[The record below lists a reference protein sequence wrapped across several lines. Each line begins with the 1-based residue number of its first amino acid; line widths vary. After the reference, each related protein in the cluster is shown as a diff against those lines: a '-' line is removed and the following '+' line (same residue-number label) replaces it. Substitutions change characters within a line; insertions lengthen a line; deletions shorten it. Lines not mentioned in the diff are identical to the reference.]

1 MDKDETSVGVVH
13 KGGLVVAA
21 LLAIGA
27 LVINKAPLETSR
39 PALTEPHIE
48 RIEAAQDVEAR
59 LWQDPFGAVDKA
71 REQMLK
77 QDGGQKADQL
87 HIKSRFAKELRKQ
100 IKLGDK
106 GGAVVLAVM
115 VSGGPYAEQ
124 VEGRRRTRYAV
135 LAGLK
140 ARGFV
145 PADSE
150 HLGYFFLTD
159 DKTDRHDSSPVV
171 PFESFRMEHGR
182 DGVPGRDH
190 CSGCRLIVL
199 WLDGSLFTDRPLH
212 TLQALAQQFGK
223 LAGTPESSNA
233 LKIRWRVV
241 GPSTSDGLRELV
253 DEAPKLDEEVKAG
266 LKKFDFRFFSTA
278 ATAPDIELL
287 DKCKIS
293 EGCTLSSYLEMHGVS
308 LLRTIGTDDLL
319 AGALID
325 ELELRG
331 LKVGQANARP
341 GIVCPDAESGINTP
355 QEQLPSSI
363 AIISEG
369 DTLYGRSL
377 RNQFRYTAGKR
388 GFCITRWHYFRGLDG
403 RIPGEAA
410 SQVSDDPT
418 KKDSKND
425 SLEAI
430 GRSNSYN
437 ERPEGTSQYDYLR
450 RLAISIRE
458 EDEALRKAHGRE
470 YGIRAIGV
478 LGNDVYDKL
487 VVLQAL
493 RKEMPHAIYFT
504 TDLDARLFHPR
515 EQAHA
520 RNLIVASNF
529 GLRLGKPLQRDIP
542 PFRDSYQTSTYLGTL
557 MLMADVDHAITH
569 GGKKPALWRQ
579 SDISSWFEKPRLF
592 EVSRSG
598 TFDFSAPFSGPIGA
612 DNMRCSRRNISA
624 CRGIHPDPSPM
635 VAELTFAA
643 RLLMFSVLTL
653 ALCAPALGLSRGA
666 RRQLRRF
673 IAASRPSAHNR
684 QLRIGWL
691 LIGLLLIG
699 LATLIIGLPLLLAL
713 IWPSIAEVITRDG
726 KPLSLM
732 DGISPW
738 PTYAIYFAT
747 LVLCCYFVAQAWLSL
762 LTNAERIAR
771 EFHLSSIRQRLMASL
786 ESDKQQHKL
795 WSRLLSMFAVRFY
808 RQRPGMPGARPTIMT
823 STVELFW
830 KHYLAQSRFS
840 ARLLRT
846 STCVMLM
853 LLLSEL
859 IASAIGDAPIAP
871 QRGEL
876 TGAMQMLSSAI
887 WPVFFFL
894 VFFVVDA
901 TMLCVFFVRGLGM
914 HHANWPERTLKA
926 FTARTCLPS
935 EYLND
940 WIDLQFIARRTRSVG
955 ALIYYP
961 FIVLSLMLLARSSFF
976 DNWYTAPSVT
986 ILATLSFA
994 IVLGCAIAL
1003 RRSVEVSRRQA
1014 LGNLRDEVLRAKGA
1028 NNSVLVSQLEALRER
1043 VEKLHE
1049 GAFAPYSEQ
1058 PLLKA
1063 LLMPF
1068 LTYGGTSLFDY
1079 LSLVNF

>member
-1 MDKDETSVGVVH
+1 MDKDETSVGGVH

-71 REQMLK
+71 REQTLK
-77 QDGGQKADQL
+77 QDGGQKADQS
-87 HIKSRFAKELRKQ
+87 HIKSRFAEELRKQ
-100 IKLGDK
+100 IKLGGK

-150 HLGYFFLTD
+150 HLGYFFLHD
-159 DKTDRHDSSPVV
+159 ENTDRHDSSPVV
-171 PFESFRMEHGR
+171 PFESFRLE
-182 DGVPGRDH
+182 PGRDRAPDREH

-199 WLDGSLFTDRPLH
+199 WLDGSLLTGHPLH
-212 TLQALAQQFGK
+212 TLQTLARQFGD
-223 LAGTPESSNA
+223 LAGTSEDSDGP
-233 LKIRWRVV
+233 KVRWRVL

-253 DEAPKLDEEVKAG
+253 DEAPKLEEDVKIG

-278 ATAPDIELL
+278 ATVPDTELL
-287 DKCKIS
+287 DECKES
-293 EGCTLSSYLEMHGVS
+293 EGGTLSSYLEMHGVS

-377 RNQFRYTAGKR
+377 RNQFRYKAGKR
-388 GFCITRWHYFRGLDG
+388 GFCVTRWHYFRGLDG
-403 RIPGEAA
+403 RIPGEVAPR
-410 SQVSDDPT
+410 VSDDPT

-437 ERPEGTSQYDYLR
+437 ERPEGTGQYDYLR

-458 EDEALRKAHGRE
+458 EDETLRKLHGRE

-529 GLRLGKPLQRDIP
+529 GLRLGKPLQRDIA
-542 PFRDSYQTSTYLGTL
+542 PFRDSYQTSAYLGTL
-557 MLMADVDHAITH
+557 MLMADVDHAIRH
-569 GGKKPALWRQ
+569 GDKKPALWRQ
-579 SDISSWFEKPRLF
+579 SNISSWFEIPRLF

-598 TFDFSAPFSGPIGA
+598 TFDFSVPFNGLAGA
-612 DNMRCSRRNISA
+612 DNLSRCSRRNISG
-624 CRGIHPDPSPM
+624 CRDIHPVPSLM
-635 VAELTFAA
+635 VAETTLAA
-643 RLLMFSVLTL
+643 RLLIFSALTL
-653 ALCAPALGLSRGA
+653 ALCAPALALSRSTRRRLRRFVATSRSGA
-666 RRQLRRF
+666 RSRQLR
-673 IAASRPSAHNR
+673 
-684 QLRIGWL
+684 
-691 LIGLLLIG
+691 IGLLLIG
-699 LATLIIGLPLLLAL
+699 FATLIIGLPLLLAV
-713 IWPSIAEVITRDG
+713 IWPSIAQAITRDG

-762 LTNAERIAR
+762 LTNVERIAR
-771 EFHLSSIRQRLMASL
+771 EFHLGSTRQRLMASL
-786 ESDKQQHKL
+786 ESDKEQRKL
-795 WSRLLSMFAVRFY
+795 WPRLLSMFAVRFY

-846 STCVMLM
+846 SICVMLM
-853 LLLSEL
+853 LLLSGL

-876 TGAMQMLSSAI
+876 TGAMQMLSSTI

-914 HHANWPERTLKA
+914 HHANWPGRTLKA
-926 FTARTCLPS
+926 FAARTGLPS

-976 DNWYTAPSVT
+976 DDWYTAPSVKV
-986 ILATLSFA
+986 LATLSFA

-1003 RRSVEVSRRQA
+1003 RRSVEVARRQA
-1014 LGNLRDEVLRAKGA
+1014 LGNLRDQILRAKGV
-1028 NNSVLVSQLEALRER
+1028 NDSVLVSQLEALHER
-1043 VEKLHE
+1043 IKQLHD

-1068 LTYGGTSLFDY
+1068 LTIGGSSLFDY